1 MDCSV
6 IVDCASKTTIIRVPH
21 ELAVPMIYNTNSE
34 ELINKLKIASSRS
47 SILRKLISEHIE
59 NQNEN

>member
-21 ELAVPMIYNTNSE
+21 ELAVEMIFNTHNE
-34 ELINKLKIASSRS
+34 ELINKLKLSSSRS
-47 SILRKLISEHIE
+47 SILRKLIRERE
-59 NQNEN
+59 NFSTS